1 MRFFKIYE
9 NIYDIE
15 FIRKITSS
23 KNIWFDV
30 YEKEISN
37 RNYRLY
43 FKIIKIKIKNK
54 INITRIFFIKFLI
67 FNIFIIIF
75 LIINSIIMKNS
86 QNFILKIQIFIID
99 FSFFIIIL
107 KKIKIILILIYSNY
121 YNNINKFLK
130 VVNYY
135 KLPY

>member
-1 MRFFKIYE
+1 
-9 NIYDIE
+9 
-15 FIRKITSS
+15 
-23 KNIWFDV
+23 
-30 YEKEISN
+30 
-37 RNYRLY
+37 
-43 FKIIKIKIKNK
+43 
-54 INITRIFFIKFLI
+54 
-67 FNIFIIIF
+67 
-75 LIINSIIMKNS
+75 MKNS